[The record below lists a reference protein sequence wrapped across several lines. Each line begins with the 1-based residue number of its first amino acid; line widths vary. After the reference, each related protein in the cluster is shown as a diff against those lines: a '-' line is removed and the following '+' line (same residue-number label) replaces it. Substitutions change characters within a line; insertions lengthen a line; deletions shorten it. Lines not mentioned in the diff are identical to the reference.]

1 MLFQLLLRVFY
12 AMHDSRTP
20 ALIGVLTM
28 AVNITANLIALAI
41 LPPSQVVAGLG
52 AGFGLA
58 NLVGAVLAW
67 AIVARRTGGL
77 DGRRIGAMLVKLHL
91 AAIPAVLFCLA
102 WIVMISVL
110 IPEGTLAALIQA
122 SVASIGALLL
132 YVMFAR
138 ALGVTELTELT
149 SSVTR
154 RFRR

>member
-1 MLFQLLLRVFY
+1 
-12 AMHDSRTP
+12 
-20 ALIGVLTM
+20 
-28 AVNITANLIALAI
+28 
-41 LPPSQVVAGLG
+41 
-52 AGFGLA
+52 
-58 NLVGAVLAW
+58 
-67 AIVARRTGGL
+67 
-77 DGRRIGAMLVKLHL
+77 
-91 AAIPAVLFCLA
+91 LFCLA

-122 SVASIGALLL
+122 SVAGLGALLL